1 MTMES
6 IVDLK
11 GNLVSGKVVCLIK
24 LPKWLSLN
32 RRPHLLDYKNPVIKE
47 IIPCIQHEKN
57 FLDIVQGKKVLIDD
71 DTLIWP
77 VSVGTVFNYPD
88 RKILLS
94 RTIQSREL
102 LLIDGSSFTFNP
114 MSMVCYDVRA

>member
-1 MTMES
+1 MMTMES
-6 IVDLK
+6 IVK

-24 LPKWLSLN
+24 LPKWLSFN

-88 RKILLS
+88 GRKILLS
-94 RTIQSREL
+94 RTIKSREL

-114 MSMVCYDVRA
+114 MSMVCYNVK